1 MKPILNFLSHPVR
14 LLASVIALTVVAVLA
29 HLSHAPALAQNVLN
43 LLPLSPVFLSINDK
57 VSQTTSQNPSPAL
70 DQVRVAVNA
79 IINDAVYAILN
90 RPAWQ
95 VTAAAVAPPVCATAT
110 VTSQV
115 KTTATTQLFVNG
127 TVLSLSATDPL
138 WTNAM
143 LLAANAANLAA
154 GSVRRYLLLWDGTS
168 ATTVMSC
175 MSSNDVVI
183 GSGTSAAALAACRF
197 PSNPPLT
204 KAIVGVLNIVNLTN
218 PFIPGTTLLGA
229 AGVTA
234 TYIDGPDA
242 NCFQASIT
250 TP

>member
-1 MKPILNFLSHPVR
+1 MS
-14 LLASVIALTVVAVLA
+14 S
-29 HLSHAPALAQNVLN
+29 S
-43 LLPLSPVFLSINDK
+43 DK

-79 IINDAVYAILN
+79 IIQDAIYAILN

-95 VTAAAVAPPVCATAT
+95 VSTAAVAPPLCATAT

-115 KTTATTQLFVNG
+115 KTTNTTQLFVNG
-127 TVLSLSATDPL
+127 VVLSLSATDPL
-138 WTNAM
+138 WTNAI

-168 ATTVMSC
+168 STTVMSC
-175 MSSNDVVI
+175 LSSNDVVI
-183 GSGTSAAALAACRF
+183 GAGTAAAALLACRF
-197 PSNPPLT
+197 PSNPPVT
-204 KAIVGVLNIVNLTN
+204 KAIVGILNIVNLTN

-229 AGVTA
+229 TGVTA
-234 TYIDGPDA
+234 TYVDGPDI
-242 NCFQASIT
+242 NSFQASIT

>member
-1 MKPILNFLSHPVR
+1 MS
-14 LLASVIALTVVAVLA
+14 S
-29 HLSHAPALAQNVLN
+29 SDQ
-43 LLPLSPVFLSINDK
+43 

-79 IINDAVYAILN
+79 IIQDAIYAILN

-95 VTAAAVAPPVCATAT
+95 VSTAAVAPPLCATAT

-115 KTTATTQLFVNG
+115 KTTNTTQLFVNG
-127 TVLSLSATDPL
+127 VVLSLSATDPL
-138 WTNAM
+138 WTNAI

-168 ATTVMSC
+168 STTVMSC
-175 MSSNDVVI
+175 LSSNDVVI
-183 GSGTSAAALAACRF
+183 GAGTSAAALLACRF
-197 PSNPPLT
+197 PSNPPVT
-204 KAIVGVLNIVNLTN
+204 KAIVGILNIVNLTN

-229 AGVTA
+229 TGVTA
-234 TYIDGPDA
+234 TYVDGPDI
-242 NCFQASIT
+242 NSFQASIT

>member
-1 MKPILNFLSHPVR
+1 MKPILQFLSHPVR
-14 LLASVIALTVVAVLA
+14 LLASVIALAVVAILGYV
-29 HLSHAPALAQNVLN
+29 SHAPLFAQHIMNVL
-43 LLPLSPVFLSINDK
+43 PLAPVMLSINDK
-57 VSQTTSQNPSPAL
+57 FSQTTSQNPSPAL
-70 DQVRVAVNA
+70 DLVRVNNNLS
-79 IINDAVYAILN
+79 IGDMIYAILN

-95 VTAAAVAPPVCATAT
+95 VAAAAVAPPVCATAT

-115 KTTATTQLFVNG
+115 KTTNTTQLFVNG
-127 TVLSLSATDPL
+127 VVLSLSATDPL
-138 WTNAM
+138 WTNAII
-143 LLAANAANLAA
+143 LAANAANLAA

-175 MSSNDVVI
+175 LSSNDVAI
-183 GSGTSAAALAACRF
+183 GTGTSAAALLACRF

-204 KAIVGVLNIVNLTN
+204 KAIVGILNIVNLTN

-234 TYIDGPDA
+234 TYVDGPDA